1 MRAPLFATALVLSDR
16 PEAARFA
23 LFVLSP
29 AGQRIVARHGFAPVA
44 LPAPAPPGG

>member
-29 AGQRIVARHGFAPVA
+29 GGQEILARHGFE
-44 LPAPAPPGG
+44 APAPPRGSP